1 MRVISLT
8 EETRLTG
15 SYAATIG
22 FFDGV
27 HLGHRYVLQQLC
39 RQARERGLP
48 SMAITFDRHPR
59 QVVDTSWHP
68 LLLTTLDEKIELL
81 RQTDIDVLVVL
92 PFNEQMA
99 CLSARDFM
107 RLVLKER
114 LGVSMLLTGYDNRF
128 GHRTADSHEGFDDYV
143 KYGREIGID
152 VFCGEGLQALRQ
164 QDDRTTRQQDS
175 KTIGQQD
182 NKTIRE
188 QMFISSSLIRRLLG
202 EGRVDE
208 AALFLGRP
216 YSLNGT
222 VVHGFQKG
230 RTMGFP
236 TANMSADECRL
247 VPADGVYAVK
257 VSLPP
262 STFPGITNIG
272 MRPTFDGHQRT
283 IETHILDFDGDL
295 YGRDI
300 SIGFVARLRDEQ
312 HFESPEELAQQMAR
326 DAETA
331 KQVLLD
337 ADL

>member
-8 EETRLTG
+8 EETRLRG

-27 HLGHRYVLQQLC
+27 HRGHCYVLQQLC
-39 RQARERGLP
+39 HQARERSLP
-48 SMAITFDRHPR
+48 SMAITFNRHPR
-59 QVVDTSWHP
+59 QVVDTLWHP
-68 LLLTTLDEKIELL
+68 LLLTTLDEKMELL
-81 RQTDIDVLVVL
+81 QQTAIDLLVVL
-92 PFNEQMA
+92 PFDEQMA
-99 CLSARDFM
+99 RLSARDFM

-114 LGVSMLLTGYDNRF
+114 LGVRMLLTGYDNRF
-128 GHRTADSHEGFDDYV
+128 GHRTADCHEDFNDYV
-143 KYGREIGID
+143 KYGRETGID
-152 VFCGEGLQALRQ
+152 VVCGEGLPSP
-164 QDDRTTRQQDS
+164 DR
-175 KTIGQQD
+175 KTY
-182 NKTIRE
+182 
-188 QMFISSSLIRRLLG
+188 ISSSLIRRLLG
-202 EGRVDE
+202 EGRVEE
-208 AALFLGRP
+208 AARLLGRP
-216 YSLNGT
+216 YSLSGT

-236 TANMSADECRL
+236 TANMSADGSRL

-262 STFPGITNIG
+262 STSRLPLLTGITNIG

-283 IETHILDFDGDL
+283 VETYVLDFEGDL
-295 YGRDI
+295 YGQDI

-331 KQVLLD
+331 KRVLLT
-337 ADL
+337 ANL

>member
-1 MRVISLT
+1 
-8 EETRLTG
+8 
-15 SYAATIG
+15 
-22 FFDGV
+22 
-27 HLGHRYVLQQLC
+27 
-39 RQARERGLP
+39 
-48 SMAITFDRHPR
+48 
-59 QVVDTSWHP
+59 
-68 LLLTTLDEKIELL
+68 
-81 RQTDIDVLVVL
+81 
-92 PFNEQMA
+92 
-99 CLSARDFM
+99 
-107 RLVLKER
+107 
-114 LGVSMLLTGYDNRF
+114 
-128 GHRTADSHEGFDDYV
+128 
-143 KYGREIGID
+143 
-152 VFCGEGLQALRQ
+152 
-164 QDDRTTRQQDS
+164 
-175 KTIGQQD
+175 
-182 NKTIRE
+182 
-188 QMFISSSLIRRLLG
+188 MFISSSLIRRLLG

-257 VSLPP
+257 VCLPP

-283 IETHILDFDGDL
+283 IETHILDFEGDL

-300 SIGFVARLRDEQ
+300 SIGFVTRLRDEQ

>member
-1 MRVISLT
+1 M
-8 EETRLTG
+8 
-15 SYAATIG
+15 Y
-22 FFDGV
+22 
-27 HLGHRYVLQQLC
+27 
-39 RQARERGLP
+39 
-48 SMAITFDRHPR
+48 
-59 QVVDTSWHP
+59 
-68 LLLTTLDEKIELL
+68 
-81 RQTDIDVLVVL
+81 
-92 PFNEQMA
+92 
-99 CLSARDFM
+99 
-107 RLVLKER
+107 
-114 LGVSMLLTGYDNRF
+114 
-128 GHRTADSHEGFDDYV
+128 
-143 KYGREIGID
+143 
-152 VFCGEGLQALRQ
+152 
-164 QDDRTTRQQDS
+164 
-175 KTIGQQD
+175 
-182 NKTIRE
+182 
-188 QMFISSSLIRRLLG
+188 ISSSLIRRLLG

-283 IETHILDFDGDL
+283 IETHILDFEGDL

-312 HFESPEELAQQMAR
+312 HFESPEELTQQMAR